1 MTSQGSDVAY
11 ITCCKEILNI
21 SGITCIYNLEA
32 LNLNLFFSPS
42 VTILNKFAK
51 SAHENLKKLRNG
63 LGQKLFFKWDNPED
77 KFSHNT

>member
-1 MTSQGSDVAY
+1 MYLQSGSIKFKPV
-11 ITCCKEILNI
+11 
-21 SGITCIYNLEA
+21 
-32 LNLNLFFSPS
+32 FFSPS